1 VSGVLIGLNTK
12 CRITWRE
19 KQKRLVRKE
28 ISKFFVF
35 LFNIQTRRKGLVQRV
50 NWCGEC

>member
-12 CRITWRE
+12 CRI
-19 KQKRLVRKE
+19 K
-28 ISKFFVF
+28 
-35 LFNIQTRRKGLVQRV
+35 TRRKGLVQRV